1 LIQVNGSSQNR
12 LVLTATVARE
22 DALRFTPAGMPVL
35 EMWLGHHSRQQ
46 EAGFERDVSCEIQ
59 AVLVGDSARQWAGKL
74 MGRDVDVAGFIS
86 QRSMKNPRLVLH
98 IEYVE
103 LVKG

>member
-1 LIQVNGSSQNR
+1 MNGSSQNR

-22 DALRFTPAGMPVL
+22 DVLRYTPAGMPVL

-46 EAGFERDVSCEIQ
+46 EAGFERDVNCEIQ
-59 AVLVGDSARQWAGKL
+59 AVLVGEIASRWAGKL
-74 MGRDVDVAGFIS
+74 VGRDVDVAGFIS